1 MKYLFS
7 SLLVIFAAAA
17 FGQQKVNWMTVE
29 EALAAQKKEPRKIL
43 IDVYTSWCGPC
54 KMMDKNTFTNPDV
67 ISYINKHYYA
77 VKFNAESPDPVV
89 FKGKTYTNPNFDPNR
104 QGRNGVNEFSSA
116 LGVRA
121 YPTLVYLDEQLNL
134 LAPVSG
140 YRTPQQL
147 ELYLKFFAQN
157 DHKEVT
163 TQEQWDAYQADFKP
177 VFK

>member
-29 EALAAQKKEPRKIL
+29 EALAAQKREPRKIL
-43 IDVYTSWCGPC
+43 IDVYTNWCGPC

-157 DHKEVT
+157 DHKKVT
-163 TQEQWDAYQADFKP
+163 TQEQWDAYQANFKP
-177 VFK
+177 AFK